1 MELTGKFDPKV
12 IENEIRSYLSSI
24 DLDVLLQ
31 NESFD
36 SKGLVGYIEGPPTM
50 NGEPHA
56 GHLRGRIIKDL
67 WYRFN
72 TLRKKKVIFRA
83 GWDTQGLP
91 IELQAERE
99 LGLTGSKMENIN
111 KVGVE
116 KIVETCKK
124 VIKTNND
131 IWIRSDKLLGM
142 SLDYEKAYYTF
153 QDEYIERE
161 WEYLKKAWNKG
172 ILKEWFRVVAY
183 CPSCQTSLSNA
194 EVNQGYETVED
205 PSFYYKVKLSDEDTF
220 LIVWTTMPFT
230 LVTDELVG
238 INPSAIYDYISVNNE
253 KWIVGETR
261 LNDLMK
267 ELHIE
272 NFSIEKRIYGK
283 DLEGKHYLHPLVSII
298 PSLDELAKRGSI
310 HFIVAEEFVDTLTG
324 SGIVHLSPANGE
336 EDFEIAV
343 KRKVPIFVPI
353 DDRVIFTEKAGIF
366 KDLFVR
372 DADLKVVEAMK
383 EAGAFIKIGKIRHQ
397 YPLCWRSHHKVV
409 WLARRE
415 YFYIIDKLGT
425 DPLDAAE
432 KVNYFFEPPKNR
444 FLEIIK
450 ERVPWCVSR
459 ERIWGTPLP
468 VWACRQC
475 GFKDLL
481 SSRQDILKKA
491 IDLPDGP
498 SFELHRPWIDKIEI
512 KCEKCGEKMQREPFV
527 LDTWHNSGAAPY
539 ASLNDGEYQQLIPA
553 AFLTE
558 GIDQTRGWAYTL
570 LMQNIILTQ
579 TAQAPFQSFLFQG
592 HVLDE
597 KGNKMSKS
605 VGNVIDA
612 YNLLKRS
619 SVDLIRFYFMWKS
632 SPIESLNFSP
642 QEMST
647 RPYQILSTLY
657 YLHFY
662 FKQNSDFDKFEQNR
676 HNLQWLLDN
685 KSMSLPE
692 LWLLSKLQNL
702 ISVVTT
708 AFETCRFHD
717 GAKAIEDFIINHISQ
732 TYVPITRND
741 IWDDSQQTLAR
752 RLTIY
757 TVLGSILKQIDILL
771 YPLSPF
777 VTEYLY
783 LACFG
788 NKKSIFLDEWPK
800 YEAAHVNNDIEGAF
814 DKLKEVISLA
824 NSARMKAQ
832 IKRRWPLKR
841 ALICL
846 SDPKSLAID
855 DNISDILKS
864 QLNVEEYVIVKTYYK
879 TTLQKISNLLE
890 NKMPIIP
897 VVKLVRKNVAPRVKS
912 DIDEVV
918 QSLEQVDKLELLR
931 CLQYS
936 GKYILS
942 YKGGKID
949 LTSDDLEVSYDA
961 GKDHVMSEKEGMIV
975 FIDTNRNDDLATKG
989 LLRDLARNLQ
999 QLRKECGYSPTDVL
1013 ANAYIANLED
1023 EEISILS
1030 KLKDELMFLVRV
1042 KSVVLLKQSIEKANS
1057 KIIDI
1062 DGRKLKIS
1070 LE

>member
-353 DDRVIFTEKAGIF
+353 DDRVTFTEKAGIF

-512 KCEKCGEKMQREPFV
+512 KCEKC
-527 LDTWHNSGAAPY
+527 
-539 ASLNDGEYQQLIPA
+539 
-553 AFLTE
+553 
-558 GIDQTRGWAYTL
+558 
-570 LMQNIILTQ
+570 
-579 TAQAPFQSFLFQG
+579 
-592 HVLDE
+592 
-597 KGNKMSKS
+597 
-605 VGNVIDA
+605 
-612 YNLLKRS
+612 
-619 SVDLIRFYFMWKS
+619 
-632 SPIESLNFSP
+632 
-642 QEMST
+642 
-647 RPYQILSTLY
+647 
-657 YLHFY
+657 
-662 FKQNSDFDKFEQNR
+662 
-676 HNLQWLLDN
+676 
-685 KSMSLPE
+685 
-692 LWLLSKLQNL
+692 
-702 ISVVTT
+702 
-708 AFETCRFHD
+708 
-717 GAKAIEDFIINHISQ
+717 
-732 TYVPITRND
+732 
-741 IWDDSQQTLAR
+741 
-752 RLTIY
+752 
-757 TVLGSILKQIDILL
+757 
-771 YPLSPF
+771 
-777 VTEYLY
+777 
-783 LACFG
+783 
-788 NKKSIFLDEWPK
+788 
-800 YEAAHVNNDIEGAF
+800 
-814 DKLKEVISLA
+814 
-824 NSARMKAQ
+824 
-832 IKRRWPLKR
+832 
-841 ALICL
+841 
-846 SDPKSLAID
+846 
-855 DNISDILKS
+855 
-864 QLNVEEYVIVKTYYK
+864 
-879 TTLQKISNLLE
+879 
-890 NKMPIIP
+890 
-897 VVKLVRKNVAPRVKS
+897 
-912 DIDEVV
+912 
-918 QSLEQVDKLELLR
+918 
-931 CLQYS
+931 
-936 GKYILS
+936 
-942 YKGGKID
+942 
-949 LTSDDLEVSYDA
+949 
-961 GKDHVMSEKEGMIV
+961 
-975 FIDTNRNDDLATKG
+975 
-989 LLRDLARNLQ
+989 
-999 QLRKECGYSPTDVL
+999 
-1013 ANAYIANLED
+1013 
-1023 EEISILS
+1023 
-1030 KLKDELMFLVRV
+1030 
-1042 KSVVLLKQSIEKANS
+1042 
-1057 KIIDI
+1057 
-1062 DGRKLKIS
+1062 
-1070 LE
+1070 